1 MTVIAK
7 ISMILISTVH
17 LDLICLNKIDQISV
31 SSDNAVDKTE
41 VFNTKR
47 VQENQLNISKERQAF
62 FQVPEFKGRK
72 LKKRKS
78 PQTKI
83 VATVNDLLT
92 DLQQKEDTKKLKE
105 KQVLEKKQKQQQTK
119 ILREKQ
125 GNIIKTFQ
133 EKSKKLTQDKKEI
146 ILEIK
151 KLKVLIKSSNSKENK
166 AEFENQLQ
174 VLEARLDNTEQLIA
188 TEKLSAIQ
196 CKIKIKQEKFDE

>member
-1 MTVIAK
+1 M
-7 ISMILISTVH
+7 
-17 LDLICLNKIDQISV
+17 
-31 SSDNAVDKTE
+31 
-41 VFNTKR
+41 
-47 VQENQLNISKERQAF
+47 
-62 FQVPEFKGRK
+62 
-72 LKKRKS
+72 
-78 PQTKI
+78 
-83 VATVNDLLT
+83 LT